1 MTDPVF
7 WLFLTL
13 SCILI
18 QSFFT
23 MLEMAMISFNRV
35 RLEYYVDKNSQRAIW
50 ISDLLK
56 NPARLFGTTLI
67 GVNIALQIGSECSR
81 MVYEAYNLNP
91 DLSPLTQIIIVLIFG
106 ELAPLFAA
114 RRHPEHVA
122 MLGIPIIYVCSKL
135 FSPLIYLI
143 GLISKVTNRLLGT
156 KDVSSGTFLNR
167 EDLQKII
174 EDQDMEYSDETNEF
188 NQVISNIFVLRGKT
202 AKQVMVALEE
212 IQLIPVN
219 CTIGRIR
226 EIVKRSYA
234 PYLPIYHHHQKN
246 IVGITYTRDLINL
259 PDHKQIGE
267 YSRTP
272 WFITVNT
279 PIMNILEQFRINN
292 QNMGVVLNSKGEA
305 VGLITLDDILEEL
318 FGEPGKNPTRLL
330 ATKPH
335 TLSIIDRSFQG
346 NTTVKEVNATFGT
359 RMDEK
364 LAFTLSQYLIAKLGR
379 QPEENESIRDGDL
392 ELTAMETS
400 LMGVKIVKIRT
411 IIP

>member
-1 MTDPVF
+1 
-7 WLFLTL
+7 
-13 SCILI
+13 
-18 QSFFT
+18 

-35 RLEYYVDKNSQRAIW
+35 RLEYYVDKNSKRALW
-50 ISDLLK
+50 ISELLK

-67 GVNIALQIGSECSR
+67 GVNIALQVGSECSR
-81 MVYEAYNLNP
+81 MLYDAYHLNP
-91 DLSPLTQIIIVLIFG
+91 DLAPLTQVIIVLIFG

-122 MLGIPIIYVCSKL
+122 MLGIPIIYACSKL

-143 GLISKVTNRLLGT
+143 GKISKITNKLLGT
-156 KDVSSGTFLNR
+156 KDINTGTFLNR

-174 EDQDMEYSDETNEF
+174 EDQDLEYSAETSEF
-188 NQVISNIFVLRGKT
+188 NQVISNIFALRGKS

-212 IQLIPVN
+212 IQLIPIN

-226 EIVKRSYA
+226 EIGKRSYA
-234 PYLPIYHHHQKN
+234 PYLPIYHHNQKN
-246 IVGITYTRDLINL
+246 IVGITYTRDLVNL

-267 YSRTP
+267 FARTP
-272 WFITVNT
+272 WFITMNT
-279 PIMNILEQFRINN
+279 PIMNILEQFRTNN
-292 QNMGVVLNSKGEA
+292 QNIAIVLNSKGEA

-318 FGEPGKNPTRLL
+318 FGEPGKSPTDLL
-330 ATKPH
+330 VKKLH

-346 NTTVKEVNATFGT
+346 NTPVKEINATYGT
-359 RMDEK
+359 RLDEG
-364 LAFTLSQYLIAKLGR
+364 LAFTISQYLIAKLGR
-379 QPEENESIRDGDL
+379 QPEEDESIRDGDL
-392 ELTAMETS
+392 ELTAQETS